1 MVLRGGASPLRVE
14 SNSCARRLTD
24 KASVFYTDDGGSIP
38 SGRTKILLMDKSLI
52 FADLRAQFRQRS
64 VF

>member
-1 MVLRGGASPLRVE
+1 
-14 SNSCARRLTD
+14 
-24 KASVFYTDDGGSIP
+24 
-38 SGRTKILLMDKSLI
+38 MDKSLI